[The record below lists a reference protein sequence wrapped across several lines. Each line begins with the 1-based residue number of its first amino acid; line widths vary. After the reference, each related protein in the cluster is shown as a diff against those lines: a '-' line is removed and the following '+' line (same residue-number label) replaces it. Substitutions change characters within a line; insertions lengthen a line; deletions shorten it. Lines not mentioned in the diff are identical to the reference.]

1 MQRPPCTP
9 LSSLPD
15 SPRRTGPL
23 LPRLQKETAQAQRTQ
38 RLSLSHGTSGGV
50 GIRGEEVWL
59 QSLGSDPQTSEG
71 FQRDPPLLR
80 EILTDM
86 FLFSNFKF
94 KCLLRITWGSLVAQ
108 MVKNLAYNVG
118 DPGLN
123 PGSGRSPGEGHGI
136 PLQYSCLENPMDRG
150 AWQATVHTGGS
161 LCGLNLE
168 SVGKMQ
174 ESVNSDVEESSNVFV
189 VFYGNFIFP
198 LV

>member
-1 MQRPPCTP
+1 M
-9 LSSLPD
+9 
-15 SPRRTGPL
+15 
-23 LPRLQKETAQAQRTQ
+23 QKETAQAQRTQ
-38 RLSLSHGTSGGV
+38 RLGLSHGTSGGV
-50 GIRGEEVWL
+50 GIQGEEVWL
-59 QSLGSDPQTSEG
+59 QSLGSDPQTREG
-71 FQRDPPLLR
+71 FQTDPHFLGGDPA
-80 EILTDM
+80 DM

-94 KCLLRITWGSLVAQ
+94 KCLLRITWASLVAQ

-123 PGSGRSPGEGHGI
+123 PGSEKSPGEGYGI
-136 PLQYSCLENPMDRG
+136 PLQYSFLENPMDRG

-161 LCGLNLE
+161 LCGFNLE

-174 ESVNSDVEESSNVFV
+174 ESVNSDVEESSLVFI